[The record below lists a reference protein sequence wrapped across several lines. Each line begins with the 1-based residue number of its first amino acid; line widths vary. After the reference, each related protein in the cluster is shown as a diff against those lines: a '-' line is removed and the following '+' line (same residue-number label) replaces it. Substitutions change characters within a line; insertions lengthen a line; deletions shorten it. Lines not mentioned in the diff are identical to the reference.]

1 MGALGGGFNLD
12 TGINLALNP
21 FRICH
26 NSETAGFAKP
36 SHEPVPSP
44 RIAFCTDTFDEA
56 NGVATVSRA
65 FAAYAKRHKLP
76 FLIVRPG
83 PESRTFTDGPMTIV
97 EVAKSALCI
106 PLDMGLRFDLLVF
119 RQANWL
125 RQQLNAFHPDIVHI
139 TGPGDLGMICA
150 RLSHTLRVPKPPL
163 VAAWHTNVHQY
174 ARMRAD
180 GLLTLLPKGVSQA
193 LGANIESVSFQLAAR
208 FYKTARLILAP
219 NQDILDQL
227 TRQTGKPGRIMLHGV
242 DADLFTPRL
251 TPSSDN
257 IVTLG
262 YAGRLTAEK
271 NVRFL
276 VDIADG
282 LPPELSKRV
291 RFHIVG
297 DGSQRHWLERRLPAS
312 AVFDGVLRGEDLARA
327 YGRMDVFLFPSLS
340 DTFGL
345 VVLEAMASGVPVVSF
360 KVCGPNS
367 VVDDGVN
374 GYAAS
379 TPGEFIEGVARLV
392 SDADLRQQ
400 MSLAAR
406 ANAYRQ
412 SWDAVFSS
420 VYEAYGTLLPASA
433 PIQPAMVPAS

>member
-1 MGALGGGFNLD
+1 MNRFARMSDKAVAFTLSGSVIILKLLILRNRHTNL
-12 TGINLALNP
+12 
-21 FRICH
+21 
-26 NSETAGFAKP
+26 
-36 SHEPVPSP
+36 PVPLP

-65 FAAYAKRHKLP
+65 FAAYAKRYKLP

-83 PESRTFTDGPMTIV
+83 PKSRTFMDGSMTVV
-97 EVAKSALCI
+97 EVAKSAFCI
-106 PLDMGLRFDLLVF
+106 PLDMGLRFDLLVY
-119 RQANWL
+119 RQADWL

-139 TGPGDLGMICA
+139 TGPGDIGMICA

-180 GLLTLLPKGVSQA
+180 GLLTLLPKAVSEA
-193 LGANIESVSFQLAAR
+193 VGAKIESVSFQLAAR

-219 NQDILDQL
+219 NQDILDRL

-242 DADLFTPRL
+242 DADLFTPRIK
-251 TPSSDN
+251 PSSDN
-257 IVTLG
+257 VVTLG

-276 VDIADG
+276 VDIADE
-282 LPPELSKRV
+282 LPPELTNRV

-297 DGSQRHWLERRLPAS
+297 DGSQRQWLERRLPAS
-312 AVFDGVLRGEDLARA
+312 TQFDGVLRGEDLARA

-345 VVLEAMASGVPVVSF
+345 VMLEAMASGVPVVSF
-360 KVCGPNS
+360 KVRGPKS
-367 VVDDGVN
+367 VVDEGVN

-379 TPGEFIEGVARLV
+379 SSAEFVAGVARLV
-392 SDADLRQQ
+392 ADVELRQQ
-400 MSLAAR
+400 MSSEAR
-406 ANAYRQ
+406 ASAVRQ
-412 SWDAVFSS
+412 SWDAVFAS
-420 VYEAYGTLLPASA
+420 VYESYGTLRTQAGEVHPTL
-433 PIQPAMVPAS
+433 VPAG

>member
-1 MGALGGGFNLD
+1 
-12 TGINLALNP
+12 
-21 FRICH
+21 
-26 NSETAGFAKP
+26 
-36 SHEPVPSP
+36 
-44 RIAFCTDTFDEA
+44 
-56 NGVATVSRA
+56 
-65 FAAYAKRHKLP
+65 
-76 FLIVRPG
+76 
-83 PESRTFTDGPMTIV
+83 MTIV

-180 GLLTLLPKGVSQA
+180 GLLTLLPNAFSQA
-193 LGANIESVSFQLAAR
+193 LGAKIERVSFQLAAR
-208 FYKTARLILAP
+208 FYRTARLILAP

-242 DADLFTPRL
+242 DADLFT
-251 TPSSDN
+251 TPPAKSYSDGL
-257 IVTLG
+257 VKLG

-276 VDIADG
+276 VDVAEG
-282 LPPELSKRV
+282 LSPELSKRV

-297 DGSQRHWLERRLPAS
+297 DGSQRHWLEQRLPAT
-312 AVFDGVLRGEDLARA
+312 AQFDGVLRGEDLARA
-327 YGRMDVFLFPSLS
+327 YGQMDLFLFPSLS

-345 VVLEAMASGVPVVSF
+345 VILEAMASGVPVVSF
-360 KVCGPNS
+360 KVCGPKS
-367 VVDDGVN
+367 VVDDGVS

-379 TPGEFIEGVARLV
+379 TPAEFIDGVARLIL
-392 SDADLRQQ
+392 DADLRQQ

-406 ANAYRQ
+406 ASAVQQ
-412 SWDAVFSS
+412 SWNAVFSS
-420 VYEAYGTLLPASA
+420 VYDAYSTLLPCAA
-433 PIQPAMVPAS
+433 QVQPTLVPAS